1 MSTYYLLEALNFEEV
16 FWNKNTIKWFTDGDK
31 NILFF
36 HKNVKIKGIKKV
48 ISRLI
53 HKNNHIED
61 PEEIENIFFIH
72 GNQSMNNGIKIDFI
86 PLLERS
92 QVIH

>member
-1 MSTYYLLEALNFEEV
+1 MLEALNFEEV

-36 HKNVKIKGIKKV
+36 HKSVKIKKV

-61 PEEIENIFFIH
+61 PEDIENIYFIH
-72 GNQSMNNGIKIDFI
+72 DNQSMNNGIKIDFI
-86 PLLERS
+86 SLLKKS
-92 QVIH
+92 QVIY